1 MAIQLPS
8 RKDNR
13 IGKNVQK
20 APTREQVQRVGPASD
35 PGARGG
41 PSNVPL
47 GAFDGGGDGLVTAG
61 NAITNYGIGE
71 LDELAKIKAKTETIQ
86 LENAVTSFKSEL
98 EGIGNKPN
106 GVSFDPENGHKLMEY
121 YNATAAAKAKAL
133 KTVEGQNYSGE
144 FKMLFG
150 LKIDNA
156 MAVSNAAMTK
166 SVGTAQDKILGT
178 RLDDDLSKASN
189 DPELLKDLSLLV
201 GTHNQIGEKFKDLL
215 DYEVIQEK
223 IRLADKTAIIYR
235 SKQYFRE
242 GNFKRAREVFRDDIL
257 AADGAMPLKDKLEW
271 FSTIEDAERE
281 AALKTEKDKLEKP
294 GAKEKAIMEQ
304 ESAHKIALIEPFFRK
319 KGEKEGEGTVPLKLI
334 KQIAGLKE
342 EKLTEFESKMA
353 VINGMD
359 WATDADKKKYTLT
372 ALGQATIDAE
382 VAVIKELKL
391 PPKEEKQAILKLTK
405 AHTESP
411 EAAGIFD
418 SRKKQAEKVQ
428 DMKPRPF
435 VPRVPDRAT
444 DVSISD
450 EVDALLKEAHDGGES
465 LPQGHTLDILELKRL
480 TSDFYYNGNPIDID
494 PNKRDL
500 SLNEAFS
507 QAYNKMITD
516 GKFNLPIRQSNID
529 QFNEIVA
536 PINIIPEKAPE
547 PYKGKE
553 KGDYIEEFEKM
564 KKANLESEKVLTAVN
579 SSGKRAI
586 DPLLLEK
593 LEAEALAQNVSIEQA
608 TSIPSAIS
616 SLLGGTIGQVPGL
629 EYFAN
634 AKVTQSRLLYSM
646 IARDFVR
653 FVSLSPRY
661 AVKEQDLIRGMYPG
675 PEAFNSPRQAMQR
688 LQFFKGMLL
697 ESLNGLQQEL
707 KQGVSPD
714 DWKEMKKVAGLWT
727 GMIQKINRFNPKFQK
742 IPTSMKEIKAMS
754 SAQAKDFWSS
764 MSRPDKIS
772 YVRSHGK
779 AAADAVKIRMDSEGN
794 VSTEIPKGLTKKK
807 PKQKTRT
814 KTKKTKTILKQLD
827 ELKVNLPSTGEGSPI
842 AGNK

>member
-1 MAIQLPS
+1 MTIALPY
-8 RKDNR
+8 RR
-13 IGKNVQK
+13 QQPQGKNIAK
-20 APTREQVQRVGPASD
+20 APNRGDVTGIRPASD
-35 PGARGG
+35 PGVGGG
-41 PSNVPL
+41 PPNVPL
-47 GAFDGGGDGLVTAG
+47 GAFGGGDGLVTAG
-61 NAITNYGIGE
+61 NAITNYGIEE

-201 GTHNQIGEKFKDLL
+201 DTHNQIGEKFRDLL

-257 AADGAMPLKDKLEW
+257 AADGAMPQKDKLEW

-353 VINGMD
+353 VINNMD

-391 PPKEEKQAILKLTK
+391 PPEEEKQAILKLTK

-411 EAAGIFD
+411 EDAGIFD

-435 VPRVPDRAT
+435 VPRVPDIGT
-444 DVSISD
+444 DANISN

-507 QAYNKMITD
+507 QAYNKMIKD
-516 GKFNLPIRQSNID
+516 GKFDLPMRQSNLE
-529 QFNEIVA
+529 QFKEIVA

-553 KGDYIEEFEKM
+553 KGDYKEDFAKM
-564 KKANLESEKVLTAVN
+564 KKANLESEKTLTE
-579 SSGKRAI
+579 

-593 LEAEALAQNVSIEQA
+593 LEAEALAQNVSIDQA

-616 SLLGGTIGQVPGL
+616 SILGGTIGQVPGL

-727 GMIQKINRFNPKFQK
+727 GMIKKINRFTPKFQK
-742 IPTSMKEIKAMS
+742 IPTSMKEIKAMNK
-754 SAQAKDFWSS
+754 AQATDFWTS
-764 MSRPDKIS
+764 MSRPDKID
-772 YVRSHGK
+772 YVKNHGM

-827 ELKVNLPSTGEGSPI
+827 ELKVDLPSTGEESHI